1 MTPAMPSKRQ
11 FSANDV
17 SLAVMNYNGEDKLTG
32 LFQSIAKLVNPV
44 GEVLM
49 IDDGSR
55 DDSVGLVCKGWPAT
69 RVIELG
75 VNSGGVLNKVRNRAF
90 SEATRSLVFIVDN
103 DVELKPNCVEEL
115 IAVFNQYPEAA
126 ACLTRAVHWDDQ
138 TSIYQDGQILHYV
151 GASPNTN
158 RDAHIDEVDDEPR
171 VSIGWGVQMIDKQR
185 AAEVSFFN
193 EAYILGWGD
202 DGEIN
207 HKLNLYGYKCY
218 QVPKAVVVHKR
229 FESSKRYLAAVQN
242 RLRFIA
248 EMYRLRTIVLALP
261 ALIAY
266 EASLVAFLV
275 MKGGMSDYW
284 TGWKVFFRDFSDI
297 RRVRREIQAYRKLP
311 DNQVM
316 ASGDIF
322 VYSDY
327 VNNKIL
333 MTGYKA
339 LNCFL
344 NIYWRIIRKF
354 V

>member
-1 MTPAMPSKRQ
+1 MNPQRHFESR
-11 FSANDV
+11 DV
-17 SLAVMNYNGEDKLTG
+17 SIAVMNYNGEGKLAG
-32 LFQSIAKLVNPV
+32 LFESIANLNEPV

-49 IDDGSR
+49 VDDGST
-55 DDSVGLVCKGWPAT
+55 DTSVELVRNGWGNT

-75 VNSGGVLNKVRNRAF
+75 VNSGGILNKVRNTAF
-90 SEATRSLVFIVDN
+90 SKATQALVFIVDN
-103 DVELKPNCVEEL
+103 DVELKPDCVQQL
-115 IAVFNQYPEAA
+115 VDVFNEYPDAA
-126 ACLTRAVHWDDQ
+126 ACLTRAVHWDDES
-138 TSIYQDGQILHYV
+138 SIYQDGQILHYV

-158 RDAHIDEVDDEPR
+158 RDANINEVDDQPR

-248 EMYRLRTIVLALP
+248 EMYRLRTIVLAAP

-266 EASLVAFLV
+266 ECSLIAFLV
-275 MKGGMSDYW
+275 MKGGMSDYF
-284 TGWKVFFRDFSDI
+284 TGWKVFFRDFGDI
-297 RRVRREIQAYRKLP
+297 RRVRNEIQSYRKLP

-316 ASGDIF
+316 DAGDIF

-339 LNCFL
+339 LNKFL
-344 NIYWRIIRKF
+344 NIYWRLIRKF